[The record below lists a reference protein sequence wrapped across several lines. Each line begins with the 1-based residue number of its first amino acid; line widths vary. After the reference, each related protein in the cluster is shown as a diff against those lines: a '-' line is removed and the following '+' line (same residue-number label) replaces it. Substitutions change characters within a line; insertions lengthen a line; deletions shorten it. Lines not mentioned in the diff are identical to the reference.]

1 MVTTAPRKKPQW
13 GFFFGAVFSARHQH
27 DKSSPLAFVVTVFYE
42 QSVCKEE
49 HRPVVWGSFVP
60 VFYRHQFRCGS
71 GLASEMKISITAT
84 GVGAPAGLRP
94 CTRAPQLAFA
104 AAAKGGRVGKR
115 GRINSFAINS
125 SSRERSRGTSKAVP
139 QRLFATTLRHID
151 FERKSRRQ
159 TKDYKESSTPTKVL
173 RKDAGGVL
181 ESSPPIVVATHSRG
195 PNPGGSVRR
204 IRSSGSCARARA
216 TFISLA
222 SSAPPRR
229 AGAPLRALLPHYV
242 LFSASVAFHNSGV
255 STCV

>member
-1 MVTTAPRKKPQW
+1 MWV
-13 GFFFGAVFSARHQH
+13 GAGQRNENLH
-27 DKSSPLAFVVTVFYE
+27 
-42 QSVCKEE
+42 
-49 HRPVVWGSFVP
+49 
-60 VFYRHQFRCGS
+60 
-71 GLASEMKISITAT
+71 TAT

-181 ESSPPIVVATHSRG
+181 ESSTPLVVAGQFGVIRPASEATVGLLPRSRRHRAPSARQVVAVG
-195 PNPGGSVRR
+195 FRR
-204 IRSSGSCARARA
+204 DRI
-216 TFISLA
+216 
-222 SSAPPRR
+222 
-229 AGAPLRALLPHYV
+229 LRAVRL
-242 LFSASVAFHNSGV
+242 
-255 STCV
+255 